1 MADNTFLAPL
11 SPIQRSN
18 PSDRLLLFQKNETQI
33 YNKFSP
39 YYQAGGGIGPNQPF
53 VYTKLTD
60 SNFQKNLTRYDS
72 QALPIGSTVRDV
84 IRMTKFSVT
93 GTGALYLGKQLL
105 LQQQNAF
112 NETRIYNPLSLLKA
126 TAKPGSAGLFDRP
139 QRHLETSGGL
149 LNFFK
154 DALLSTIGI
163 STKDA
168 EKPRIDGTATG
179 LNGVPYSNY
188 ANKKGSARYG
198 LLRYPTAT
206 AASSK
211 FNEIWATNVE
221 NSSSGGGFL
230 QNLASGLV
238 EKLRTMIPSTNPLG
252 AFRGSVGNT
261 WIYRPEYPTGGQ
273 GIYYTFRD
281 DKAGMLKTPAYN
293 QPQEFYND
301 AFARTGTR
309 LGGSRPV
316 GDLGAKYYH
325 KYYPSKTDPG
335 DKSSEYASP
344 QRIQRDDV
352 GTTNFDIDR
361 STNRVLFNNIKD
373 TYSKMMVAMKSYSET
388 DGGGQFRSSA
398 ERYTNNPII
407 GVNDQNNYASIP
419 GGNNNAGTPSFV
431 NKSSITEGPFLKSLR
446 DNQILNDIRID
457 NRGFSKA
464 ASKFSEFGTPDTYNS
479 LDVIKDVGNG
489 NWPRELINQNSLQS
503 KDLIFF
509 YFYDLINKIYI
520 PFRATLGSIQDQHSP
535 DWEDIKYMGRA
546 DKLFIYKGFS
556 RDVSFSF
563 KVYANSI
570 DELIPM
576 WKRVNY
582 MAGLVRPSKYT
593 DRAYQTAGT
602 TTSSTQDNQLQS
614 QVAGQDPESG
624 AVTMTPFVVNENRPR
639 QTTGDESGFMY
650 PPMIEFRIGDMYVD
664 QPAILRSVN
673 ITIPEDAV
681 WETIQSDEYQ
691 YIYGVNKIL
700 KKDAYSRQLP
710 TIIDVS
716 VQLSMIEKEKS
727 IVGGNYFGP
736 SEGWENVIT

>member
-1 MADNTFLAPL
+1 MADNTFTAPF
-11 SPIQRSN
+11 SPVQRST
-18 PSDRLLLFQKNETQI
+18 PSDRLLLFQKNEAQI

-39 YYQAGGGIGPNQPF
+39 YDRAGGGIGPNQPF
-53 VYTKLTD
+53 IYTKLTD
-60 SNFQKNLTRYDS
+60 SNFQKNFTKYDT
-72 QALPIGSTVRDV
+72 QVAPIGSTARDV

-93 GTGALYLGKQLL
+93 GTGVLYLGKQLL

-126 TAKPGSAGLFDRP
+126 TAKPGSLGLFDRP

-163 STKDA
+163 SVNEAD
-168 EKPRIDGTATG
+168 KPRIEGTATG
-179 LNGVPYSNY
+179 VNGVAYAEY

-206 AASSK
+206 SATSK
-211 FNEIWATNVE
+211 FNEIWAKNVK
-221 NSSSGGGFL
+221 NVSTGGGFL
-230 QNLASGLV
+230 QNLADGLV

-252 AFRGSVGNT
+252 AFRGTPSNT
-261 WIYRPEYPTGGQ
+261 WVYRPEYPTGGQ
-273 GIYYTFRD
+273 GIYYTFLN
-281 DKAGMLKTPAYN
+281 DKAGLLKTTQYN
-293 QPQEFYND
+293 QPREFYND
-301 AFARTGTR
+301 AYSRTGISS
-309 LGGSRPV
+309 GGRKPYGDV
-316 GDLGAKYYH
+316 GPSYYH
-325 KYYPSKTDPG
+325 KYYPSETDTD
-335 DKSSEYASP
+335 DKSKEYAP
-344 QRIQRDDV
+344 KQKIQQ
-352 GTTNFDIDR
+352 DR
-361 STNRVLFNNIKD
+361 AGSGNNIKD
-373 TYSKMMVAMKSYSET
+373 TYARMMSAMKSYSET

-398 ERYTNNPII
+398 ERYTTNPVI
-407 GVNDQNNYASIP
+407 GVNNKNNYNSIP
-419 GGNNNAGTPSFV
+419 GGNSSGGTPSFV
-431 NKSSITEGPFLKSLR
+431 NKSSVTEGPFLKTLK

-457 NRGFSKA
+457 NRGFAKA
-464 ASKFSEFGTPDTYNS
+464 ASKFSEFGTPDEYNS

-489 NWPRELINQNSLQS
+489 NWPRELINRNSLQS

-546 DKLFIYKGFS
+546 DKLYIYKGFS
-556 RDVSFSF
+556 REVSFSF

-602 TTSSTQDNQLQS
+602 TSAPAAQGNQLQS
-614 QVAGQDPESG
+614 QVAGQDPQSG
-624 AVTMTPFVVNENRPR
+624 AITMTPFIVNESRPR

-664 QPAILRSVN
+664 QPAILRSVS

-681 WETIQSDEYQ
+681 WETIQSNEYQ
-691 YIYGVNKIL
+691 YIYGVDKIL

-736 SEGWENVIT
+736 SEGWENIIT

>member
-1 MADNTFLAPL
+1 MADNTFTAPF
-11 SPIQRSN
+11 SPVQRST
-18 PSDRLLLFQKNETQI
+18 PSDRLLLFQKNEAQI

-39 YYQAGGGIGPNQPF
+39 YDQAGGGIGPNQPF
-53 VYTKLTD
+53 IYTKLTD
-60 SNFQKNLTRYDS
+60 SNFQKNFTKYDT
-72 QALPIGSTVRDV
+72 QVAPIGSTARDV

-93 GTGALYLGKQLL
+93 GTGVLYLGKQLL

-126 TAKPGSAGLFDRP
+126 TAKPGSLGLFDRP

-163 STKDA
+163 SVNEA
-168 EKPRIDGTATG
+168 NKPRIDGTATG
-179 LNGVPYSNY
+179 VNGVAYSAY
-188 ANKKGSARYG
+188 ADRKGSARYG

-206 AASSK
+206 SATSK
-211 FNEIWATNVE
+211 FNEIWATNVK
-221 NSSSGGGFL
+221 NVSTGGGFL
-230 QNLASGLV
+230 QNLADGLV

-252 AFRGSVGNT
+252 AFRGSPSNT
-261 WIYRPEYPTGGQ
+261 WVYRPEYPANGP
-273 GIYYTFRD
+273 GIYNTFLD
-281 DKAGMLKTPAYN
+281 DKAGLLKTP
-293 QPQEFYND
+293 QKSIGVFYND
-301 AFARTGTR
+301 
-309 LGGSRPV
+309 
-316 GDLGAKYYH
+316 D
-325 KYYPSKTDPG
+325 PSVT
-335 DKSSEYASP
+335 
-344 QRIQRDDV
+344 IV
-352 GTTNFDIDR
+352 GTAKNYHRYSPEKQYANDDKISRNSVGVTDSSGKNNNLKDLYTTMIRAID
-361 STNRVLFNNIKD
+361 SFQNE
-373 TYSKMMVAMKSYSET
+373 AP
-388 DGGGQFRSSA
+388 QFRRSA
-398 ERYTNNPII
+398 ERYETGNII
-407 GVNDQNNYASIP
+407 GVTDKNNYRSIP
-419 GGNNNAGTPSFV
+419 GGQNGSTPSFV
-431 NKSSITEGPFLKSLR
+431 NKSSVTEGPFLKTLK

-457 NRGFSKA
+457 NRGFAKA
-464 ASKFSEFGTPDTYNS
+464 ASKFSEFGTPDEYNS

-489 NWPRELINQNSLQS
+489 NWPRELINRNSLQS

-546 DKLFIYKGFS
+546 DKLYIYKGFS
-556 RDVSFSF
+556 REVSFSF

-602 TTSSTQDNQLQS
+602 TSAPAAQGNQLQS
-614 QVAGQDPESG
+614 QVAGQDPQSG
-624 AVTMTPFVVNENRPR
+624 AITMTPFIVNESRPR

-664 QPAILRSVN
+664 QPAILRSVS

-681 WETIQSDEYQ
+681 WETIQSNEYQ
-691 YIYGVNKIL
+691 YIYGVDKIL

-736 SEGWENVIT
+736 SEGWENIIT